1 MQRFTRFFTALLALC
16 VSATAFADPP
26 KTGLFELSFTQR
38 SPLSDLKTL
47 TRRFKL
53 VAKPGTPLADYDLS
67 QEHYLVYV
75 PASYDP
81 AQPKPLGLIVLA
93 NYKHSDEFPKA
104 IVPELDAANV
114 AMIIPKEYLDCWY
127 QRAGVDLDAAFNM
140 QKLYTIDPKRVY
152 VFGGGDWPDKDGTE
166 TMVAARIGLT
176 YPEVFTGTF
185 TVGIDSYRKVPN
197 GLTSEYSAEMPHPV
211 SPQFTMDRARP
222 FVWGQ
227 EDDAPPEEKLF
238 LQSYKTDGFRYARSF
253 PITKEQFHYPNL
265 QTGWL
270 PGVLKFMDDATA
282 TLKLPVNNALTQ
294 PSTPPKP
301 APLTP

>member
-1 MQRFTRFFTALLALC
+1 MRRLTLFSTVLLALC
-16 VSATAFADPP
+16 ASATTFADSP
-26 KTGLFELSFTQR
+26 KTGSFELSFTQR

-53 VAKPGTPLADYDLS
+53 VVKPGTPLADYDLS

-81 AQPKPLGLIVLA
+81 AKPLGLIVLA

-166 TMVAARIGLT
+166 TMVANRLGLT
-176 YPEVFTGTF
+176 FPDVFTGTF
-185 TVGIDSYRKVPN
+185 SVGVYSYRKVPD
-197 GLTSEYSAEMPHPV
+197 GPTREYAAEMPHPV
-211 SPQFTMDRARP
+211 SPYFTMDKARP
-222 FVWGQ
+222 FAWGV
-227 EDDAPPEEKLF
+227 EEDAPPEQKLF
-238 LQSYKTDGFRYARSF
+238 LQSYKTDGFQYVRSF
-253 PITKEQFHYPNL
+253 TVTKEQFHYPNL
-265 QTGWL
+265 QAGWL

-282 TLKLPVNNALTQ
+282 TLKLPVSTTTTQ
-294 PSTPPKP
+294 PSTPPK
-301 APLTP
+301 

>member
-1 MQRFTRFFTALLALC
+1 MRRSTLFSAVLLALC
-16 VSATAFADPP
+16 AATTTFADPP
-26 KTGLFELSFTQR
+26 KTGVFELSFTQR

-81 AQPKPLGLIVLA
+81 AKPLGLIVLA

-104 IVPELDAANV
+104 IMTELDAANV

-140 QKLYTIDPKRVY
+140 QKLYSIDPKRIY

-166 TMVAARIGLT
+166 TMVAGRIGLSF
-176 YPEVFTGTF
+176 PEVFTGTF
-185 TVGIDSYRKVPN
+185 TVGFYAYRPIRATN
-197 GLTSEYSAEMPHPV
+197 GGMYKPEMPHPEIA
-211 SPQFTMDRARP
+211 QFSMDRLRP
-222 FVWGQ
+222 FVWGM
-227 EDDAPPEEKLF
+227 EADASESAKFFFP
-238 LQSYKTDGFRYARSF
+238 SYKADGFLH
-253 PITKEQFHYPNL
+253 TKSIPFTTEQFHYPNL
-265 QTGWL
+265 QAGWL
-270 PGVLKFMDDATA
+270 PDVLKFMDDATA
-282 TLKLPVNNALTQ
+282 TLKLPVSNATSQ
-294 PSTPPKP
+294 PSPSPKQ